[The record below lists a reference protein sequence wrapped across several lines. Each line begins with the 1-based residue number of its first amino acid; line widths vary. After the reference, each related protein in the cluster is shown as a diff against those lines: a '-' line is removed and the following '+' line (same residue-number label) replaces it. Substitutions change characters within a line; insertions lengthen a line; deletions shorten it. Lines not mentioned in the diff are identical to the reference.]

1 MLMATGHLAMGR
13 VWASVNR
20 LIAITIAHAPTICA
34 IAIISG
40 LVVSSIDGI
49 IGRVGHVH
57 SLMDRQKPGFAV
69 FPAAD
74 SHFSKATLRQNR
86 AQSLAVATAAVT
98 IAILPFFLSLSLSFF
113 LFCFLFFCLSLCLSL
128 VFPSLCPSITS
139 QFRQTAWKTTTHD
152 LWGALCAVLFPE
164 TFGQLRWTICG
175 FVRLL
180 ANYGWK
186 ISDGW
191 VSVIRCQ
198 AMGILNFWVIW
209 RSNLWIFVFLDTII

>member
-98 IAILPFFLSLSLSFF
+98 IAILPFFLSLSLFFFCFASSFF
-113 LFCFLFFCLSLCLSL
+113 VYLSVSLLFSRPSVPLSRVSFGKPREKRLRT
-128 VFPSLCPSITS
+128 IYEE
-139 QFRQTAWKTTTHD
+139 
-152 LWGALCAVLFPE
+152 LCAPFCSPRPLGNFDERSAALFDSWPITVE
-164 TFGQLRWTICG
+164 KYRMAESLW
-175 FVRLL
+175 FVARQWG
-180 ANYGWK
+180 Y
-186 ISDGW
+186 
-191 VSVIRCQ
+191 
-198 AMGILNFWVIW
+198 
-209 RSNLWIFVFLDTII
+209 

>member
-1 MLMATGHLAMGR
+1 MATGHLAMGR

-20 LIAITIAHAPTICA
+20 LIANDCARSDYLRNCNHIRPRCVVYRRYNRAHGPRARANGPSKA
-34 IAIISG
+34 GLRRFSG
-40 LVVSSIDGI
+40 GRQSFFKSHPPAKSGPV
-49 IGRVGHVH
+49 IGRRDSGCYHCD
-57 SLMDRQKPGFAV
+57 SAV
-69 FPAAD
+69 F
-74 SHFSKATLRQNR
+74 S
-86 AQSLAVATAAVT
+86 SL
-98 IAILPFFLSLSLSFF
+98 FFF
-113 LFCFLFFCLSLCLSL
+113 LFCFLFLCLSLCLSL
-128 VFPSLCPSITS
+128 VFPLLCPSITS

-175 FVRLL
+175 FVRFL

-191 VSVIRCQ
+191 VSVILCE
-198 AMGILNFWVIW
+198 AMGILNFWVVW

>member
-1 MLMATGHLAMGR
+1 MATGHLAMGR

-20 LIAITIAHAPTICA
+20 LIAITIAHARTICA

-40 LVVSSIDGI
+40 LVVSSIVGI
-49 IGRVGHVH
+49 IGPRARANGP
-57 SLMDRQKPGFAV
+57 SKAGLRRFSGGRQSFFKSHPPAKSGPVIGRRDSGCYHCDSAV
-69 FPAAD
+69 F
-74 SHFSKATLRQNR
+74 S
-86 AQSLAVATAAVT
+86 SL
-98 IAILPFFLSLSLSFF
+98 FFF
-113 LFCFLFFCLSLCLSL
+113 LFCFLFLCLSLCLSL
-128 VFPSLCPSITS
+128 VFPLLCPSITS

-175 FVRLL
+175 FVRFL

-191 VSVIRCQ
+191 VSVILCE
-198 AMGILNFWVIW
+198 AMGILNFWVVW

>member
-1 MLMATGHLAMGR
+1 MMLMATGHLAMGR

-74 SHFSKATLRQNR
+74 SHFSKAILRQNR

-98 IAILPFFLSLSLSFF
+98 IAILPFFSVSLLFSRPSVPLSRVSFGKPREKR
-113 LFCFLFFCLSLCLSL
+113 LRT
-128 VFPSLCPSITS
+128 IYEE
-139 QFRQTAWKTTTHD
+139 
-152 LWGALCAVLFPE
+152 LCAPFCSPRPLGNFDERSAALFDSWPITVE
-164 TFGQLRWTICG
+164 KYRMAESLW
-175 FVRLL
+175 FVARQWG
-180 ANYGWK
+180 Y
-186 ISDGW
+186 
-191 VSVIRCQ
+191 
-198 AMGILNFWVIW
+198 
-209 RSNLWIFVFLDTII
+209 